1 MKKDIDKKEDDDVN
15 ESTASSKSSS
25 SETKGWN
32 VRIQMLVL
40 GFFRNITVEPPQFL
54 ILVGDSVQVFQYILA
69 NILSTLI

>member
-54 ILVGDSVQVFQYILA
+54 ILVGDSVQVFQYILT

>member
-1 MKKDIDKKEDDDVN
+1 MQKDIDKKENDDVN
-15 ESTASSKSSS
+15 ESMASSKSSS

-54 ILVGDSVQVFQYILA
+54 ILVGDSVQVFQYILT